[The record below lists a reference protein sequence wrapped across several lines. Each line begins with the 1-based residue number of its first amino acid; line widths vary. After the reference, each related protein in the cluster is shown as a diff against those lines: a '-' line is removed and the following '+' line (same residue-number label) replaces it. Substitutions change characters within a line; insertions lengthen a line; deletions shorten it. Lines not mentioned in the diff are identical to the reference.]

1 MQQWAD
7 GGTSKIK
14 VATLAFCSNLRL
26 RQSLKDGEAVSLLED
41 LLQDSGYREMLEEG
55 MRKEL
60 GEIRGERNIR
70 VGVGKS
76 DSERQLE
83 NIKTLVEDISR
94 FVQDFDEEKYIEDS
108 LIEIEA
114 MSEALYESTEI
125 KV

>member
-1 MQQWAD
+1 M
-7 GGTSKIK
+7 
-14 VATLAFCSNLRL
+14 
-26 RQSLKDGEAVSLLED
+26 RQSLRDGEAVSSLLED

-114 MSEALYESTEI
+114 MSEALYESPETTNIETEN
-125 KV
+125 